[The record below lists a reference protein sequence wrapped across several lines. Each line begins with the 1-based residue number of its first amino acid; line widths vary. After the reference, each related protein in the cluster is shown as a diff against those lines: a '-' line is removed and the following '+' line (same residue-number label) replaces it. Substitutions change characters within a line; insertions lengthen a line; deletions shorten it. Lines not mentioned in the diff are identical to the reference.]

1 MISQVQQLRTE
12 QPVQSCFII
21 ETDCSYRVRF
31 LYYRLALI
39 TCYLLDIDL
48 ALYSLLLLWNVKFN
62 DSGNTFLQQKLSFMY
77 MISYTLLL
85 LLNENNIKS
94 WICSN
99 LMEIGFYSN
108 KKKGKKNK
116 LSWYDSNLAPDGCEH
131 GALVSMAI
139 GNLQIR

>member
-1 MISQVQQLRTE
+1 MISQVQRLRTE

-99 LMEIGFYSN
+99 LMKIGFYSN
-108 KKKGKKNK
+108 KKKGKKK
-116 LSWYDSNLAPDGCEH
+116 
-131 GALVSMAI
+131 
-139 GNLQIR
+139 